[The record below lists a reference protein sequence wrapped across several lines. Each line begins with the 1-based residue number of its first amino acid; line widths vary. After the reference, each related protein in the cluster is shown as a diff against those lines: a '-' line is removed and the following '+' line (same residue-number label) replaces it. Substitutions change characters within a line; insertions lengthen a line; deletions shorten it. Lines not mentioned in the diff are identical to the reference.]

1 MLLYNKLNKEQ
12 RMSRLI
18 IPVSDNLDKK
28 NTYTQYARRYNIA
41 LKNEFYF
48 EAMLITYAMME
59 DRLRSWLYYLG
70 CLDNKGSR
78 DFDCK
83 SCKKEIRFMF
93 DNNDSSKFRFPV
105 IGNISGKRAI
115 LEATLKWADSGYE
128 NSENSKYLTAV
139 KKYYEKKLNI
149 HEVMEQF
156 DKMEKWC
163 SYRNEVIHALMN
175 KNVES
180 VNAELAERVVEGM
193 AIARYFDNLVKRI
206 KTNSGIRKS
215 INLK

>member
-1 MLLYNKLNKEQ
+1 
-12 RMSRLI
+12 MSRLI

-28 NTYTQYARRYNIA
+28 NTYTQYARRYNVA

-48 EAMLITYAMME
+48 EAMLIVYAMME

-70 CLDNKGSR
+70 CLKSKESYK
-78 DFDCK
+78 FDCDR
-83 SCKKEIRFMF
+83 CKKEIKPLFE
-93 DNNDSSKFRFPV
+93 NNNSEKIRFPN
-105 IGNISGKRAI
+105 ISNISGKRI
-115 LEATLKWADSGYE
+115 IIEATLKWADNGYP
-128 NSENSKYLTAV
+128 NAENSKYLTAV
-139 KKYYEKKLNI
+139 KKCYEIKLDI

-156 DKMEKWC
+156 YKMEKWC